1 MLILLEK
8 KLTLTQKILY
18 FLSSK
23 YWQSKLNS
31 NESTNNHIYPEGIYK
46 QPYNKRKNEK
56 RAFRS
61 KVNYGKKYKVKTIV
75 VDKNMKRDVLMKNWS
90 FPSEKKQIQKD
101 EISNNPIIWDDDW
114 KIIPRWWEVN
124 EIIYKAHINPGFHLK
139 IEPTSRK
146 IEEMGYK
153 WTNMENSVRNFYFE
167 WEKWQQRYQKPK
179 KNQTV
184 THIESTRPK
193 ERFVIDVVYLN
204 DFISTTHRYLITMVD
219 HFSKYGWAKIAKDK
233 TANTILRTLKQF
245 FTYHGCPEV
254 LQSDNGKEFVNDT
267 ITNYLQSK

>member
-75 VDKNMKRDVLMKNWS
+75 VDKNMKRDVLMKN
-90 FPSEKKQIQKD
+90 
-101 EISNNPIIWDDDW
+101 
-114 KIIPRWWEVN
+114 
-124 EIIYKAHINPGFHLK
+124 
-139 IEPTSRK
+139 
-146 IEEMGYK
+146 
-153 WTNMENSVRNFYFE
+153 
-167 WEKWQQRYQKPK
+167 
-179 KNQTV
+179 
-184 THIESTRPK
+184 
-193 ERFVIDVVYLN
+193 
-204 DFISTTHRYLITMVD
+204 
-219 HFSKYGWAKIAKDK
+219 
-233 TANTILRTLKQF
+233 
-245 FTYHGCPEV
+245 
-254 LQSDNGKEFVNDT
+254 
-267 ITNYLQSK
+267 